1 MLVADNEGF
10 AELLEELDGADAY
23 ALDAEFH
30 GESSYYPRLAV
41 LQLATPGRVAVVDAT
56 TVDVSPLARVLDG
69 PGTMVAHA
77 GEQDLQVLLR
87 ATGTLPARMLDTQVA
102 AGFLGFG
109 SPSLA
114 KLVGDLLGVRMEK
127 GARMSDWFKRPLTEE
142 QVTYAAAD
150 VLHLLPLRAVIDE
163 RLAAAGRRDWAY
175 EESERRRR
183 VREPDVDTVWWRLKG
198 HRQLRGQARGVAQE
212 LAAWRE
218 RRAMAADT
226 PSRRVL
232 ADEVVLLLAER
243 PPRTAAEM
251 PKSRLFDSRR
261 LSASTV
267 EELLAAVARG
277 RELPKAALRLPPDND
292 LSSHLQPLAALLAA
306 WMSQQARDLSIDGP
320 LLATRADLEAYLRRD
335 PDNQLSRGWRAE
347 LVGASLARIVDG
359 SAAVGYERSGRL
371 VLVDRI

>member
-41 LQLATPGRVAVVDAT
+41 LQLATPERVAVVDAT
-56 TVDVSPLARVLDG
+56 TVDVAPLARVLDG

-114 KLVGDLLGVRMEK
+114 RLVGDLLGVRMEK

-142 QVTYAAAD
+142 QVTYAGAD

-163 RLAAAGRRDWAY
+163 RLAASGRRDWAY

-183 VREPDVDTVWWRLKG
+183 VRAPDVDTVWWRLKG
-198 HRQLRGQARGVAQE
+198 HRQLRGQARGIAQE

-218 RRAMAADT
+218 RRAMATDT
-226 PSRRVL
+226 PVRRVL

-243 PPRTAAEM
+243 PPRTAADM
-251 PKSRLFDSRR
+251 PKSRLFDARR
-261 LSASTV
+261 LSAATV

-277 RELPKAALRLPPDND
+277 RDLPKAALRLPPDND
-292 LSSHLQPLAALLAA
+292 LASHLQPLAALLAA

-320 LLATRADLEAYLRRD
+320 LLATRADIESFLRRD
-335 PDNQLSRGWRAE
+335 PDNPLSRGWRAQ

-359 SAAVGYERSGRL
+359 SAAVGYERPGRL
-371 VLVDRI
+371 VLVDRD